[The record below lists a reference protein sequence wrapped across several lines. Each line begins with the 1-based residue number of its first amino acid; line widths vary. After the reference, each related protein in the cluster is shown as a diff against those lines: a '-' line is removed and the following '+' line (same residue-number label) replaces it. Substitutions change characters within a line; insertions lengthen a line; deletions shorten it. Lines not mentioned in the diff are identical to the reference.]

1 MVEQDLRGTHSND
14 IRQLFVRVRGDHNGH
29 TAFPPASLFV
39 QRGMACSNH
48 LLGHRIIQNAGLL
61 TLLYKHQV
69 LNVALRA
76 LDGAEIQPA
85 YFEPVGGCVA
95 HGIVQHFAVGS
106 RA

>member
-76 LDGAEIQPA
+76 LDGLKSSPHTLNPLAA
-85 YFEPVGGCVA
+85 A
-95 HGIVQHFAVGS
+95 
-106 RA
+106 